1 MNTIPNLKGQRGFAL
16 IQMAMAVVLLAFIAT
31 QLAPV
36 AAQARFLVYQKATV
50 AGYNE
55 LMQATKSYYMNHVH
69 DVQWPVAPSSL
80 VSDGLLIGFQNR
92 NGYGNPYSF
101 VVDGAT
107 LRIQSAAANH
117 AEALAVAAHF
127 GGLASVTDDV
137 VTVSMV
143 PPGTDGNHNALV
155 ARDGV
160 RDIYGTLVFRAG
172 SGANIQ
178 MNSNNIESLGRLDS
192 TGSLNVRNGSAT
204 GLINADVG
212 AIDVLSVNE
221 IRITP

>member
-1 MNTIPNLKGQRGFAL
+1 MKTIQNLKATRGFAL
-16 IQMAMAVVLLAFIAT
+16 IQMAMAVVLLAFISA
-31 QLAPV
+31 QLVPV
-36 AAQARFLVYQKATV
+36 AAQARFMVYQKATV

-55 LMQATKSYYMNHVH
+55 LMQATKTYYMNHLH
-69 DVQWPVAPSSL
+69 DVAWPASPSSL
-80 VSDGLLIGFQNR
+80 VADGLLIGFQNR
-92 NGYGNPYSF
+92 NGYGYPYSF
-101 VVDGAT
+101 AVEAST
-107 LRIQSAAANH
+107 FRIQTQVANN

-127 GGLASVTDDV
+127 GGLASVTDNM
-137 VTVSMV
+137 VTVNMV
-143 PPGTDGNHNALV
+143 PPGTDANHNALV

-172 SGANIQ
+172 SGANIR

-192 TGSLNVRNGSAT
+192 TGSLNVRNGSGT

-212 AIDVLSVNE
+212 AIDVLTVNE

>member
-1 MNTIPNLKGQRGFAL
+1 MNKRPILKGQRGFAL
-16 IQMAMAVVLLAFIAT
+16 IQMSMAVVLLAFIAT

-36 AAQARFLVYQKATV
+36 IAQARFLVYQKATV

-55 LMQATKSYYMNHVH
+55 LMQATKTYYMNHVH
-69 DVQWPVAPSSL
+69 DTQWPVAPSDL
-80 VSDGLLIGFQNR
+80 AGDGLLIGFTNR
-92 NGYGNPYSF
+92 NGYGYPYSF
-101 VVDGAT
+101 GVDGAT
-107 LRIQSAAANH
+107 FRIESAAANN

-127 GGLASVTDDV
+127 GGLATVSDNV
-137 VTVSMV
+137 VTVYMV
-143 PPGTDGNHNALV
+143 PPGTDANHNSLV

-160 RDIYGTLVFRAG
+160 RDMYGTLVFRAG

-192 TGSLNVRNGSAT
+192 SGSLNVRNGNAT
-204 GLINADVG
+204 GLVNADVG
-212 AIDVLSVNE
+212 AIDVLTVNE